1 MPEKLEV
8 VFFKTEAG
16 NEPVLE
22 WLRSLDLDDRRI
34 IGADLR
40 TVQIGW
46 PLGMPLCRK
55 LGDGLYE
62 VRSNL
67 TDKKISRLV
76 FFQSGTTIVIVE
88 GFIKKTQATPNE
100 VLKLSKKRKSEYE
113 RSEEAVKKQ
122 PKKQTRAK

>member
-1 MPEKLEV
+1 MHDKLEV
-8 VFFKTEAG
+8 VFYRTEAG

-22 WLRSLDLDDRRI
+22 WIRSLEADDRRI

-40 TVQIGW
+40 TVQFGW

-62 VRSNL
+62 VRSHL

-76 FFQSGTTIVIVE
+76 FFQCGNTIVIVE

-113 RSEEAVKKQ
+113 RAEEAVNKLA
-122 PKKQTRAK
+122 KKQTTTK